1 MRRMYRVNSK
11 EFEYLASSGYKIGEY
26 TDEILKW
33 IHENVKAYQLYSIEG
48 HYSENGY
55 VIIAEVLVYEEEVQ
69 YE

>member
-33 IHENVKAYQLYSIEG
+33 IHENVKAYQLYAIEG
-48 HYSENGY
+48 HYSENGCF
-55 VIIAEVLVYEEEVQ
+55 IIAEVLVYEEDI
-69 YE
+69 